1 MEIKE
6 QRGLLIIPFDKVPQF
21 KKELVGYYESTDIDR
36 VKMFLRRCIVSF

>member
-1 MEIKE
+1 MMEIK
-6 QRGLLIIPFDKVPQF
+6 GLLIIPFDKVPQF